1 MPQLCTKFNKINK
14 GLTPE
19 ARISGIET
27 FLQSFTDE
35 LEYLLGNLTLK
46 NFSSTTVDLLENNLN
61 CSLKAGGNNVA
72 EFNNGLKIQWGSVLV
87 TPESA
92 GVCVSKTIVFG
103 KAFSSPPSIAV
114 TPYTSVPQNVFC
126 SYTDRNKNEFKIQL
140 RRNDTTSTTVS
151 WIAIGI

>member
-1 MPQLCTKFNKINK
+1 MAQLCTKFNKINK

-19 ARISGIET
+19 ARISSIET

-46 NFSSTTVDLLENNLN
+46 NFSSTTVDLLENDLN
-61 CSLKAGGNNVA
+61 CNLTEGSNNTA
-72 EFNNGLKIQWGSVLV
+72 EFNNGLKIQWGSILV

-92 GVCVSKTIVFG
+92 GVSVSKTIVFS
-103 KAFSSPPSIAV
+103 KAFVNPPSITV
-114 TPYTSVPQNVFC
+114 TSYTSVPQNVFC
-126 SYTDRNKNEFKIQL
+126 SYTDRNKSEFKISL
-140 RRNDTTSTTVS
+140 RRNDTTPTTVS

>member
-1 MPQLCTKFNKINK
+1 MAQLCTKFNKTNM
-14 GLTPE
+14 LTTPE
-19 ARISGIET
+19 ARISSIET

-46 NFSSTTVDLLENNLN
+46 NFSSTTVDLIEDKLDCNL
-61 CSLKAGGNNVA
+61 KTAGNNAA

-87 TPESA
+87 TPTSA
-92 GVCVSKTIVFG
+92 GVSVSKTII
-103 KAFSSPPSIAV
+103 FSKDFSIPPSIAV

-140 RRNDTTSTTVS
+140 RRNDTTPTTVS